1 MSYVLMFIIFNYYK
15 ICQRLQDYTT
25 FFIHFPIK
33 YRFAIRNHATMN
45 FFYMSPWA
53 QTPECT

>member
-1 MSYVLMFIIFNYYK
+1 MSEIARLYY
-15 ICQRLQDYTT
+15 
-25 FFIHFPIK
+25 FFIRFPIK
-33 YRFAIRNHATMN
+33 YRFAIRNQATMN